1 MTAPPHTSVRE
12 WGYVVCFALAPACVG
27 VPALP
32 EVPSAHPA
40 SLQAVESPRP
50 DISSVLGGASTPQ
63 AVPATEATPE
73 MKSGHG
79 GHEE

>member
-12 WGYVVCFALAPACVG
+12 WGYVVCFALVPACVG
-27 VPALP
+27 VSTMP
-32 EVPSAHPA
+32 EVANTHPA

-50 DISSVLGGASTPQ
+50 DASSVLGEASTPQ
-63 AVPATEATPE
+63 AVPATEASPE
-73 MKSGHG
+73 MKAGHG